1 VTRLQR
7 GAGGSPKKLVSSGYL
22 RSTESRDNV
31 NPAPNTLII
40 QVVNTQGTVGSG
52 RFVVVNLLRR

>member
-7 GAGGSPKKLVSSGYL
+7 GAGGSPKKLVSSGG

-31 NPAPNTLII
+31 NPAPNTLIV